1 MAGGRQKI
9 WPKAR
14 RAANVMTGVLLL
26 RTKRGGG
33 CGECAGGGTAERGR
47 RPFTG
52 KVEVCGRRLRM
63 RQGRKAVVLCPP
75 SPSP

>member
-1 MAGGRQKI
+1 MARSRWLQKLEHKVGRMAGGRQKI

-33 CGECAGGGTAERGR
+33 CGECAGGGTLKEGAGSSPGKLKYAEGD
-47 RPFTG
+47 
-52 KVEVCGRRLRM
+52 
-63 RQGRKAVVLCPP
+63 
-75 SPSP
+75 